1 MIKRDLEDF
10 GVHFDIWSYQSKIAT
25 PSAIKQVLADL
36 RSKGFIYDSEGAWWF
51 KSTLWGDDKDR
62 VVRKSDGQY
71 TYLTPDIV
79 YHKDKFDRGFK
90 RIVNILGP
98 DHHGY
103 ISRIKAAA
111 AALGHSKD
119 DLDVLIVQL
128 ATIYR
133 DGKEVSMSTRR
144 GEFISLREVMD
155 EVGRDA
161 ARFFFLMRQAN
172 AHLEFDLELAKKQSP
187 ENPVYYIQYAHAR
200 IHSII
205 RKAQDEF
212 HWSPKTR
219 DLEYL
224 HQPQEMDLMRKIGLY
239 PDILIGCA
247 KTLEPFSLV
256 RYLQE
261 VAATFHKFYDSCRVL
276 DENKEISVERLALIE
291 AACVV
296 LGNGLRLLGVSA
308 PEKM

>member
-1 MIKRDLEDF
+1 
-10 GVHFDIWSYQSKIAT
+10 
-25 PSAIKQVLADL
+25 
-36 RSKGFIYDSEGAWWF
+36 
-51 KSTLWGDDKDR
+51 LWGDDKDR

-79 YHKDKFDRGFK
+79 YHKDKFARGFE

-103 ISRIKAAA
+103 IPRIKAAA

-144 GEFISLREVMD
+144 GEFISVREVID
-155 EVGRDA
+155 EVGCDA
-161 ARFFFLMRQAN
+161 ARFFFLMRQAS
-172 AHLEFDLELAKKQSP
+172 AHLEFDLELAKKQAA
-187 ENPVYYIQYAHAR
+187 ENPVYYVQYAHAR
-200 IHSII
+200 ICSII
-205 RKAQDEF
+205 RKAHDELQYL
-212 HWSPKTR
+212 PKTD
-219 DLEYL
+219 DLKYL
-224 HQPQEMDLMRKIGLY
+224 HQTEEMDLMRKIGLY

-247 KTLEPFSLV
+247 RSLEPFSLI

-261 VAATFHKFYDSCRVL
+261 VASAFHKFYDSCRVL
-276 DENKEISVERLALIE
+276 DENKELAVERLALIE
-291 AACVV
+291 ATRIV

-308 PEKM
+308 PQKM